1 MDLSQIQH
9 GNVQLQGLMSN
20 PEFADIL
27 GDEFKQ
33 QHVKWKPEDDAKLI
47 VRFFSAAVLL
57 SHASE
62 KLKKPKIIQSDFVAI
77 RLDEYSEH
85 ITEVGFKRDA
95 FGKVEEVAG
104 MKIPHP
110 KREEYTQRFPK
121 AWESYQRQ
129 YERAEGTPLNQLKGI
144 TLSEIAQLSVY
155 KIRTIE
161 ALADSTDR
169 LYIPSGS
176 QPAFLDERDG
186 GGSYVELREEA
197 RRFIKENGE
206 FEAIVQAKAEAQAE
220 AAALREVVAR
230 LQAEI
235 AATGPTA
242 SEQIAIHN
250 DQLIRDAKL
259 AARVKAEKRS

>member
-9 GNVQLQGLMSN
+9 GNVQIQGLMSN
-20 PEFADIL
+20 PEFADLL
-27 GDEFKQ
+27 GEEFRQ
-33 QHVKWKPEDDAKLI
+33 QHVKYKPEDDAKLI
-47 VRFFSAAVLL
+47 VRFYSAAVLL

-62 KLKKPKIIQSDFVAI
+62 QLKKPKIIQSDFVAI

-85 ITEVGFKRDA
+85 ITEVGYKRDA

-110 KREEYTQRFPK
+110 KREEYIQRFPK
-121 AWESYQRQ
+121 AWEAYQRQ
-129 YERAEGTPLNQLKGI
+129 YERSEGTPLNQLKGI
-144 TLSEIAQLSVY
+144 TLTEIAQLGFY

-176 QPAFLDERDG
+176 NPPFLDDREG
-186 GGSYVELREEA
+186 GGSYIELREEA

-206 FEAIVQAKAEAQAE
+206 FEAVVQAKAEAQAE

-230 LQAEI
+230 LQAEL

-250 DQLIRDAKL
+250 DQLIRDSKQEAI
-259 AARVKAEKRS
+259 AKAERRK

>member
-1 MDLSQIQH
+1 
-9 GNVQLQGLMSN
+9 MSN
-20 PEFADIL
+20 PEFADLL
-27 GDEFKQ
+27 GEEFKQ
-33 QHVKWKPEDDAKLI
+33 QHVKWKAEDDAKLI

-62 KLKKPKIIQSDFVAI
+62 QLKKPKIIQSDFVAI
-77 RLDEYSEH
+77 RLDEYSEY

-95 FGKVEEVAG
+95 FGKIEEVAG
-104 MKIPHP
+104 IKIPHP

-121 AWESYQRQ
+121 AWEAYQRQ
-129 YERAEGTPLNQLKGI
+129 YERAEGTPLNQLKSI

-176 QPAFLDERDG
+176 QPAFLDEREG
-186 GGSYVELREEA
+186 GGTYVELREEA

-206 FEAIVQAKAEAQAE
+206 FEAVVQAKAEAQAE
-220 AAALREVVAR
+220 AAVLREVVAR
-230 LQAEI
+230 LQAELS
-235 AATGPTA
+235 ATGPTA
-242 SEQIAIHN
+242 KEQIDIHNEQIAL
-250 DQLIRDAKL
+250 DERQVEKA
-259 AARVKAEKRS
+259 KAERRK